1 MKQTLAERRQA
12 SVVDLTDDGDAK
24 KRKADAPTKHA
35 PAESKRRVTDRIMAC
50 MKQDGQELV
59 TAVEKIE
66 TKKMDRLERILTRAL
81 SGRKGAQGGD
91 GQGEDGQGQG
101 TAGQAGTSGNEATL
115 EGRVNGLETKVDG
128 IKSTLDRL
136 VLLMEEGPQ

>member
-24 KRKADAPTKHA
+24 KRKGDAPTKHA

-66 TKKMDRLERILTRAL
+66 SKKMDRLERIVTQAL
-81 SGRKGAQGGD
+81 SGRKG
-91 GQGEDGQGQG
+91 GQGQG
-101 TAGQAGTSGNEATL
+101 TAGQAGSSGNEGAL
-115 EGRVNGLETKVDG
+115 EERVNGLETKVDG